1 MAKVGLGKFYDYK
14 EQWIH
19 FWTVASAAPGLDF
32 SLPLLGKALIA

>member
-19 FWTVASAAPGLDF
+19 FWTVASAAPVV
-32 SLPLLGKALIA
+32 LIFPCLSWAKH